1 MKHILPKAA
10 FLLLVLTLLA
20 SAFPTGAFALS
31 KADPL
36 LYANLDRADF
46 EFSYVPQ
53 ANSEYALCLF
63 SADGSTIQAQAEIL
77 LNGETIV
84 EGKGSG
90 EILNSWLIAGQSY
103 TVRVH
108 GSGNAVIEMARNT
121 LSRSFFRPLTAQE
134 NIPSDKMIAHSYDA
148 HWYSFIAES
157 DGEMMISCVPTN
169 GSLDLSALLFDDAGT
184 LQAKFDDLSSG
195 ICRLVFATEKGREY
209 RLRISSPNGSEGS
222 YTLRL
227 LRPENEAL
235 ALSFDSAEIGL
246 SIGSNVDLS
255 LETGSAA
262 LLWLSDAPEIAAVDQ
277 NGRVHGLQAGE
288 ANITAYGLHEQ
299 ASCKIIV
306 KYVPLQGIDILGES
320 ISLNVGDEA
329 DIPLSFLPENTSD
342 RNVSFEIADA
352 SIASVNRKGIV
363 CGLQPGTTTIT
374 VRSADGMF
382 EDSVSVVVSPAP
394 RRYRAL
400 LVSEENYP
408 FAENT
413 RRNGSE
419 NSVEAIAS
427 LLNSVRF
434 EDAAYAVRVGK
445 DLSRSELIALIRETF
460 RNASAKDV
468 SLLYITCHGSYTG
481 SMSFLELSDGSTL
494 SIRDL
499 ERELRDISGTVAV
512 MIDCCGSG
520 GAIGAA
526 SDRIAFAK
534 GVTDT
539 FASAGIQ
546 GSKYKVIASAGL
558 DQDSYRIA
566 LNENADSGLMTT
578 VFSRALCDGAGWNID
593 RGARSTMSAD
603 LNYDG
608 KITIGELENYLQHR
622 IDWYLNIASGLTGED
637 YLQSIQVYPEG
648 DPLVLF
654 ERIS

>member
-1 MKHILPKAA
+1 MKHVLPKAA

-84 EGKGSG
+84 EGEGSG

-134 NIPSDKMIAHSYDA
+134 NIPSDKMIAHAYDA
-148 HWYSFIAES
+148 HWYSFVAES
-157 DGEMMISCVPTN
+157 DGEMMISCVPAS

-184 LQAKFDDLSSG
+184 LQAKFDDLSGG
-195 ICRLVFATEKGREY
+195 ICRLVFATEKGHEY

-255 LETGSAA
+255 FETGSAA

-342 RNVSFEIADA
+342 RNVSFEIADS
-352 SIASVNRKGIV
+352 SIASVNRKGVV

-481 SMSFLELSDGSTL
+481 GMSFLELSDGSTL

-520 GAIGAA
+520 GTIGAA

-539 FASAGIQ
+539 FASPGIQ

-578 VFSRALCDGAGWNID
+578 VFSRALCDGTGWNID
-593 RGARSTMSAD
+593 RGTRSTMSAD

-622 IDWYLNIASGLTGED
+622 INWYLNIASGLTGED